1 LAELIL
7 LAQPVPP
14 HPDAASLVSDLAELL
29 RDRGL
34 AVSLVPELYH
44 VPDESPLWEEL
55 RQWPGAVRYVTH
67 LHARPVAEL
76 LRQHGVGAAGLEVV
90 SLRDHEDAAAVAEVL
105 GGRGVSPRPEAPPEQ
120 VGAGCPSHSGGE
132 GPVGAGCPSYLVGET
147 TEVRERWYPVL
158 DLGRCV
164 GCGHC
169 HEFCLFGVYERDEAG
184 KVRVAR
190 PDQCK
195 AGCPACSRV
204 CPEGAIIFPRYERD
218 PAISGAPGQFVVL
231 DAEGRKLFYH
241 RTKAVCPR
249 CGQSGEFK
257 REPGE
262 ACAECGRPIT
272 PAAPPPAA
280 RDQLDALLDQLED
293 LARGDG

>member
-1 LAELIL
+1 MAELIL
-7 LAQPVPP
+7 LAQPVPSN
-14 HPDAASLVSDLAELL
+14 PDAESLVSDLAALL

-67 LHARPVAEL
+67 LHARAVAEL
-76 LRQHGVGAAGLEVV
+76 LRQHGVGAAGLAVV
-90 SLRDHEDAAAVAEVL
+90 SLRDHEGAEAVAEAV
-105 GGRGVSPRPEAPPEQ
+105 GRGSETAPAQLTDP
-120 VGAGCPSHSGGE
+120 
-132 GPVGAGCPSYLVGET
+132 
-147 TEVRERWYPVL
+147 EVRERWYPVL
-158 DLGRCV
+158 DLSRCV
-164 GCGHC
+164 ACGHC

-184 KVRVAR
+184 QVRVAR

-195 AGCPACSRV
+195 TGCPACSRV

-218 PAISGAPGQFVVL
+218 AAISGAPGQFVVL

-241 RTKAVCPR
+241 RTKALCPR

-262 ACAECGRPIT
+262 ACAECGRPVAA
-272 PAAPPPAA
+272 AAPPPAA